1 MRPNPLLEEAMLNY
15 LVSIII
21 GSLVFSNAL
30 AAEKFV
36 CKTSTHIVTI
46 NPLSAGQYKYT
57 AWNKPK
63 SMTDKP
69 DMVIMKGKQIIE
81 GTGVCRYTRWEFNNS
96 NTKYVVSTP
105 VTCTESIPP
114 SNAIGELSIFINDEF
129 RKSSW
134 CLK

>member
-1 MRPNPLLEEAMLNY
+1 MLNY
-15 LVSIII
+15 FVSIII
-21 GSLVFSNAL
+21 GSLLFSNAW

-36 CKTSTHIVTI
+36 CKTSTHTVLI
-46 NPLSAGQYKYT
+46 NPLSSGQYKYT

-63 SMTDKP
+63 NMADKP
-69 DMVIMKGKQIIE
+69 DLVIMRGKQLIE
-81 GTGVCRYTRWEFNNS
+81 GTGACRYTRWEFNHG
-96 NTKYVVSTP
+96 NTQYVLSTP

-114 SNAIGELSIFINDEF
+114 ANAIGELSIFINDAL